1 MGVVPMSKES
11 FSSSPESDSAKV
23 DIVTACIRM
32 ERALGA
38 ARESQVQAAARDA
51 PSVVEQAS
59 APAVTS
65 ESSPKT
71 REVGRPKIKQIKQRH
86 FKKMEVDFTGDL
98 DTIATTG
105 KEPSQEAVGED
116 GSGEAIDEGMQL
128 EATRTGAAQPREKDT
143 ASSSV
148 QQ

>member
-51 PSVVEQAS
+51 ASVVEQAS

-71 REVGRPKIKQIKQRH
+71 REAPRVGRPKIKQIKQRH

-98 DTIATTG
+98 DTIATAG
-105 KEPSQEAVGED
+105 KEPSQEAVGDD
-116 GSGEAIDEGMQL
+116 G
-128 EATRTGAAQPREKDT
+128 
-143 ASSSV
+143 
-148 QQ
+148 